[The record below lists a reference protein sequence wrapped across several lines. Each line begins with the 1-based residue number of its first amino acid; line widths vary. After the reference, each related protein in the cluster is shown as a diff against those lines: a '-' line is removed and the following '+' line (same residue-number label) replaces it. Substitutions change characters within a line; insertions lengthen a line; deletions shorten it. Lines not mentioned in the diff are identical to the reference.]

1 MQEVGLQY
9 SISHA
14 NHNDYTSLAH
24 QTLQEFQIQWEV
36 IVSYLYQL
44 SIGSLQSSTLA
55 VVPEYKTIVSGM
67 ICMHYKNVPINNFS
81 LHGYQR
87 KLN

>member
-14 NHNDYTSLAH
+14 DHNDYTSLAH
-24 QTLQEFQIQWEV
+24 QTLQEFQTQWEV

-67 ICMHYKNVPINNFS
+67 I
-81 LHGYQR
+81 
-87 KLN
+87 